1 MRVPW
6 GCQAGGA
13 LISPTPRA
21 ERGWVA
27 EAATAQPAPQELA
40 GSRFNPFHP
49 KCESPS
55 SAPPCCIPRV
65 PAAEPCDAKSSRSRS
80 LEGTA
85 PSCPL
90 SLQGH
95 GQVMGSRGDPQGWQP
110 AGLPASFMDGEGL
123 RDTPGRVQA
132 MDIRQGNASS
142 VPSAGDGMWGH
153 REGQHF
159 GLQPILSRA
168 AGPCWCG
175 SKVRFPFNT
184 LQREGMSKTT
194 GILGKLSHCFLSL
207 PSILGYF

>member
-1 MRVPW
+1 
-6 GCQAGGA
+6 
-13 LISPTPRA
+13 
-21 ERGWVA
+21 
-27 EAATAQPAPQELA
+27 
-40 GSRFNPFHP
+40 
-49 KCESPS
+49 
-55 SAPPCCIPRV
+55 
-65 PAAEPCDAKSSRSRS
+65 
-80 LEGTA
+80 
-85 PSCPL
+85 
-90 SLQGH
+90 
-95 GQVMGSRGDPQGWQP
+95 
-110 AGLPASFMDGEGL
+110 
-123 RDTPGRVQA
+123 

>member
-1 MRVPW
+1 
-6 GCQAGGA
+6 
-13 LISPTPRA
+13 
-21 ERGWVA
+21 
-27 EAATAQPAPQELA
+27 
-40 GSRFNPFHP
+40 
-49 KCESPS
+49 
-55 SAPPCCIPRV
+55 
-65 PAAEPCDAKSSRSRS
+65 
-80 LEGTA
+80 
-85 PSCPL
+85 
-90 SLQGH
+90 
-95 GQVMGSRGDPQGWQP
+95 MGSRGDPQGWQP

-132 MDIRQGNASS
+132 MDIRQGNAFS

-194 GILGKLSHCFLSL
+194 GILGKLNHCFLSL